1 MKESITHLHVLC
13 EDWKRELNFFADEIP
28 MLRKRLEE
36 VVSKNTDKEILSQ
49 VEHFENKFKLMALN
63 TDELLH
69 DVNLKNQSLSA
80 QAVAKAN
87 YINVKMIESDQNL
100 EDLMSITSQD
110 FYNTKKSYYNFL
122 SKVM

>member
-1 MKESITHLHVLC
+1 MKESIVHLHMLC
-13 EDWKRELNFFADEIP
+13 EDWKRELNFFAVEIP

-49 VEHFENKFKLMALN
+49 VEHFENKFRLMATN

-69 DVNLKNQSLSA
+69 DVNLKNKSLSA
-80 QAVAKAN
+80 QALAKAN

-100 EDLMSITSQD
+100 EDLMAITSCC
-110 FYNTKKSYYNFL
+110 FYDTKKSYYKFL

>member
-1 MKESITHLHVLC
+1 MKESITHLHILC
-13 EDWKRELNFFADEIP
+13 EDWKRELNFFAFEIP

-36 VVSKNTDKEILSQ
+36 VVRKNTNKDILSQ
-49 VEHFENKFKLMALN
+49 VEHFENKFKLMAGN

-69 DVNLKNQSLSA
+69 DVNLKNDALNA
-80 QAVAKAN
+80 QALAKAN

-100 EDLMSITSQD
+100 EDLMAITSKD
-110 FYNTKKSYYNFL
+110 FYDTKKSYYNFL

>member
-1 MKESITHLHVLC
+1 MKESITHLHILC

-49 VEHFENKFKLMALN
+49 VEHFENKFKLMASN

-69 DVNLKNQSLSA
+69 DVNLKNESLSA
-80 QAVAKAN
+80 QAVAKAI

-100 EDLMSITSQD
+100 EDLMAITSQD
-110 FYNTKKSYYNFL
+110 FYNTKKLYYKFL